1 MCFWDARQAGRAQ
14 SWGEIASSIRD
25 YYRRAPQST
34 SVTLITLESRVVFHE
49 KTELELIFCR
59 YSIPLVVS
67 RQDKEVGGNM

>member
-34 SVTLITLESRVVFHE
+34 PVTLITLESWVVFHE
-49 KTELELIFCR
+49 KTELGLVFC
-59 YSIPLVVS
+59 
-67 RQDKEVGGNM
+67 